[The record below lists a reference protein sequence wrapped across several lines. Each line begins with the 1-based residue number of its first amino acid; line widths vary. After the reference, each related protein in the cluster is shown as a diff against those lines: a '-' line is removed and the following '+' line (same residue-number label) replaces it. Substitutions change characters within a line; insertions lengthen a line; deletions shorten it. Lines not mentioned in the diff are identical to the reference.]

1 MKQSSSHIKARS
13 LRHDFDRLLSDL
25 RDTLHP
31 LALLSEET
39 VWHPYCDVY
48 ETDEELVIKAELA
61 GVEPSEISVNLKDRQ
76 LVIRGLRH
84 DIGTDDDQRLYHTME
99 INQGAFE
106 RIIVVPETVVG
117 SQASSTYKNGIL
129 EIRLA
134 KVRRQPVE
142 IPID

>member
-1 MKQSSSHIKARS
+1 MKHGHVNIKARS
-13 LRHDFDRLLSDL
+13 LRHDFDRLLNDL

-48 ETDEELVIKAELA
+48 ETDGELVIKAELA
-61 GVEPSEISVNLKDRQ
+61 GVEPSEISVNLKDRH
-76 LVIRGLRH
+76 LVIRGLRR
-84 DIGTDDDQRLYHTME
+84 DIGTGDDQRIYHTME
-99 INQGAFE
+99 ISQGAFE
-106 RIIVVPETVVG
+106 RIIVVPESVAG
-117 SQASSTYKNGIL
+117 SQASSTYRNGIL

-142 IPID
+142 IPIE